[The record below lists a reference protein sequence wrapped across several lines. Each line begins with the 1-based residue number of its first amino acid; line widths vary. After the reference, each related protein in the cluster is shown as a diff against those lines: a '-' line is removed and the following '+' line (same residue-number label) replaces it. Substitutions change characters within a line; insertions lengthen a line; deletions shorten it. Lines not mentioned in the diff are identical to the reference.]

1 MDFCCAICRNIV
13 LETAATNLV
22 TCTDLNTESCFTM
35 LFICV
40 VLQKSFK
47 HQVRVACKWDWAILY
62 QCPLTYYWSVRE
74 ITKVS
79 NTFSATNINS
89 NIEWLFQLHDII
101 QMKSNYTWINYN
113 HDSIATR
120 SHIMIYNCAW
130 NLIFGINF
138 SCISLTKGEKRLFL
152 LTCIV
157 RRYSYVW
164 CKIWM
169 CDCCINLIKS
179 HAWYHTSLINFP
191 NECLPCDKKILPNLE
206 AKMKFYTSFYI
217 IKWHLLTM
225 LYWIRA

>member
-13 LETAATNLV
+13 LKTAATNLV

-89 NIEWLFQLHDII
+89 NIEWLFQLHDTI

-130 NLIFGINF
+130 NLIFGTNF

-157 RRYSYVW
+157 RQMVLICLMQNMDVW
-164 CKIWM
+164 
-169 CDCCINLIKS
+169 LLYKS
-179 HAWYHTSLINFP
+179 NQITRLVSHLINQFSKWMFTVWQENSTKFGSK
-191 NECLPCDKKILPNLE
+191 NEILH
-206 AKMKFYTSFYI
+206 FF
-217 IKWHLLTM
+217 
-225 LYWIRA
+225 LYH